1 MNKKWYAII
10 ITVILIFLALIIVIN
25 KSKNNKIDT
34 NENFKIVTS
43 FYPIYIMT
51 SNITQGAE
59 NIELVNMTE
68 SNVGCLHDYTLST
81 SDMKKIENAD
91 VFIANGLGL
100 ENFMDKVISAY
111 TKLKI
116 IDSSDNIK
124 NKIVDEDEVNP
135 HIWTSI
141 ENAIKQVENI
151 YSKLCE
157 YNSENIDIYT
167 KNYKKYI
174 QELNNLKQRYEIELS
189 NLKDVKVICL
199 NEALTYLLNEQNMD
213 VTTIETDHEESTLSA
228 DSLKDLIIKMKEENI
243 QIIVIDKND
252 NTRNAQTLANET
264 GAKIIILDSGLSG
277 QDSKEAYMDAIL
289 ENLEKL
295 KQIKK

>member
-68 SNVGCLHDYTLST
+68 VNVGCLHDYTLST

-91 VFIANGLGL
+91 VFIENGLEL

-111 TKLKI
+111 TELKI
-116 IDSSDNIK
+116 IDSSNNIK
-124 NKIVDEDEVNP
+124 NKIVDENEVNP

-141 ENAIKQVENI
+141 ENVKKQVENI
-151 YSKLCE
+151 YSKLCQ
-157 YNSENIDIYT
+157 YNLENIDIYT
-167 KNYKKYI
+167 KNYEKYI
-174 QELNNLKQRYEIELS
+174 QDLNNLKERYEIELS

-228 DSLKDLIIKMKEENI
+228 DSLKDLIIKMKEEDI

-252 NTRNAQTLANET
+252 NSRNAQTLANET
-264 GAKIIILDSGLSG
+264 GAKIISLNSGLSG
-277 QDSKEAYMDAIL
+277 EDSKEAYMNAML
-289 ENLEKL
+289 ENLEQL
-295 KQIKK
+295 KQI